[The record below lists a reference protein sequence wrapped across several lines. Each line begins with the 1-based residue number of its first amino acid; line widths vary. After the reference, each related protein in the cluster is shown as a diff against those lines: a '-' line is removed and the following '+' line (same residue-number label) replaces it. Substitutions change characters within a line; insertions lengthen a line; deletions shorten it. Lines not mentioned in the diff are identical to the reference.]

1 MIKGT
6 TKLLGVIG
14 HPIAHSLSPVMHNA
28 AISHLGVDFV
38 YLAFPVKPED
48 LKAALLGFEAIGLRG
63 FSITIPHK
71 QAILPLLSEVSPIAR
86 AIGAVNTVYRT
97 DKGWCGTNTDVEGFL
112 APLQPP
118 PTPPYQ
124 GGAVSFSDKSWF
136 CRGSAPVPTLFLHDF
151 VCVSEIG
158 AGTGAPPLQENE
170 IALPYQG
177 GATEVKSA
185 LESGNMTAESSPSP
199 YQGGA
204 RGESDWSQKVA
215 VILGNGGAAR
225 AVVAGC
231 AQLGCAEIHVVGRHQ
246 QNLAEFQ
253 QSWVDSPIPVKS
265 LQVHTWDNLSRLI
278 SQADL
283 LVNTTPVGMYP
294 QGEKSPIPLAAIDQ
308 ISPGA
313 IAYDL
318 IYNPSPTQF
327 LKDAQ
332 LRGAQ
337 VIDGLPMLVQ
347 QGAAALKIW
356 LETESVPVEVM
367 RLALR
372 KHLGLD

>member
-14 HPIAHSLSPVMHNA
+14 HPVEHSLSPAMHNA

-38 YLAFPVKPED
+38 YLPFPVKPGD
-48 LKAALLGFEAIGLRG
+48 LKAALAGFAAIGVRG

-71 QAILPLLSEVSPIAR
+71 QAILPLLSSVSPIAR
-86 AIGAVNTVYRT
+86 SIGAVNTVYLT

-112 APLQPP
+112 APLQTP

-124 GGAVSFSDKSWF
+124 GEAKEATSPLERGNTAVES
-136 CRGSAPVPTLFLHDF
+136 C
-151 VCVSEIG
+151 
-158 AGTGAPPLQENE
+158 PP
-170 IALPYQG
+170 PYQG
-177 GATEVKSA
+177 GAV
-185 LESGNMTAESSPSP
+185 ESCPPPYQGGAVESCPPP

-204 RGESDWSQKVA
+204 RGGSDWSQKVA

-231 AQLGCAEIHVVGRHQ
+231 AQLGCAEIHVVGRSE
-246 QNLAEFQ
+246 QNLGEFQ
-253 QSWVDSPIPVKS
+253 QSWVNSPMPVQN
-265 LQVHTWDNLSRLI
+265 LQVHTWDNLSSLI

-294 QGEKSPIPLAAIDQ
+294 QGEKSPLAA
-308 ISPGA
+308 GA
-313 IAYDL
+313 IDRISAGAIVYDL
-318 IYNPSPTQF
+318 IYTPNPTKF

-332 LRGAQ
+332 LRGARA
-337 VIDGLPMLVQ
+337 IDGLEMLVQ

-356 LETESVPVEVM
+356 LDKESVPVDVM
-367 RLALR
+367 RQALR
-372 KHLGLD
+372 QHLGLD

>member
-14 HPIAHSLSPVMHNA
+14 HPVEHSLSPAMHNA

-38 YLAFPVKPED
+38 YLPFPVKPGD
-48 LKAALLGFEAIGLRG
+48 LKAAIAGFAAIGVRG

-71 QAILPLLSEVSPIAR
+71 QAILPLLSSVSPIAR
-86 AIGAVNTVYRT
+86 SIGAVNTVYLT

-112 APLQPP
+112 APLQTP

-124 GGAVSFSDKSWF
+124 GGAKDATS
-136 CRGSAPVPTLFLHDF
+136 GL
-151 VCVSEIG
+151 E
-158 AGTGAPPLQENE
+158 TGN
-170 IALPYQG
+170 
-177 GATEVKSA
+177 
-185 LESGNMTAESSPSP
+185 TAVESSPPP

-204 RGESDWSQKVA
+204 RGGSDWSQKVA

-231 AQLGCAEIHVVGRHQ
+231 AQLGCAEIHVVGRSE
-246 QNLAEFQ
+246 QNLGEFQ
-253 QSWVDSPIPVKS
+253 QSWVNSPMPVQN
-265 LQVHTWDNLSRLI
+265 LQVHTWDNLSMLI

-294 QGEKSPIPLAAIDQ
+294 QGEKSPVASGAIDR
-308 ISPGA
+308 IKAGA
-313 IAYDL
+313 IVYDL
-318 IYNPSPTQF
+318 IYNPNPTQF

-332 LRGAQ
+332 LRGARA
-337 VIDGLPMLVQ
+337 IDGLPMLVQ

-356 LETESVPVEVM
+356 LDRESVPVDVM
-367 RLALR
+367 RQALLQ
-372 KHLGLD
+372 HLGLD

>member
-14 HPIAHSLSPVMHNA
+14 HPVEHSLSPAMHNA

-38 YLAFPVKPED
+38 YLPFPVKPGD
-48 LKAALLGFEAIGLRG
+48 LKAAIAGFAAIGVRG

-71 QAILPLLSEVSPIAR
+71 QAILPLLSEVSPIAL
-86 AIGAVNTVYRT
+86 AIGAVNTVYLT

-112 APLQPP
+112 APLHTP

-124 GGAVSFSDKSWF
+124 GGAKDATSPLETANTAVES
-136 CRGSAPVPTLFLHDF
+136 C
-151 VCVSEIG
+151 
-158 AGTGAPPLQENE
+158 PP
-170 IALPYQG
+170 
-177 GATEVKSA
+177 
-185 LESGNMTAESSPSP
+185 P

-204 RGESDWSQKVA
+204 RGGSDWSQKVA

-231 AQLGCAEIHVVGRHQ
+231 VQLGCAEIHVVGRSE
-246 QNLAEFQ
+246 QNLGEFQ
-253 QSWVDSPIPVKS
+253 QSWVNSPMPVQN
-265 LQVHTWDNLSRLI
+265 LQVHTWNNLSSLI

-294 QGEKSPIPLAAIDQ
+294 QGEKSPVAAGEIDR
-308 ISPGA
+308 ISAGA
-313 IAYDL
+313 IVYDL
-318 IYNPSPTQF
+318 IYTPNPTQF
-327 LKDAQ
+327 LKDAK
-332 LRGAQ
+332 LRGARA
-337 VIDGLPMLVQ
+337 IDGLPMLVQ

-356 LETESVPVEVM
+356 LDRESVPVDVM
-367 RLALR
+367 RQALR
-372 KHLGLD
+372 QHLGLD

>member
-14 HPIAHSLSPVMHNA
+14 HPVEHSLSPAMHNA

-38 YLAFPVKPED
+38 YLPFPVKPGD
-48 LKAALLGFEAIGLRG
+48 LKAALAGFAAIGVRG

-86 AIGAVNTVYRT
+86 SIGAVNTVYLT

-112 APLQPP
+112 APLQTGDFQTFQSDSDPP
-118 PTPPYQ
+118 QPPLTRGENCVKVPLLKGDLGGSPGLTTP
-124 GGAVSFSDKSWF
+124 
-136 CRGSAPVPTLFLHDF
+136 L
-151 VCVSEIG
+151 G
-158 AGTGAPPLQENE
+158 AG
-170 IALPYQG
+170 
-177 GATEVKSA
+177 
-185 LESGNMTAESSPSP
+185 
-199 YQGGA
+199 
-204 RGESDWSQKVA
+204 SDWSQKVA

-231 AQLGCAEIHVVGRHQ
+231 AQLGCAEIHVVGRNE

-253 QSWVDSPIPVKS
+253 QSWVNSPMPVQN
-265 LQVHTWDNLSRLI
+265 LQVHTWDNLSMLI

-294 QGEKSPIPLAAIDQ
+294 QGEKSPVAAGEIDR
-308 ISPGA
+308 ISAGA
-313 IAYDL
+313 IVYDL
-318 IYNPSPTQF
+318 IYTPNPTQF
-327 LKDAQ
+327 LKDAK
-332 LRGAQ
+332 LRGARA
-337 VIDGLPMLVQ
+337 IDGLEMLVQ

-356 LETESVPVEVM
+356 LDKESVPVDVM
-367 RLALR
+367 RQALR
-372 KHLGLD
+372 QHLGLD